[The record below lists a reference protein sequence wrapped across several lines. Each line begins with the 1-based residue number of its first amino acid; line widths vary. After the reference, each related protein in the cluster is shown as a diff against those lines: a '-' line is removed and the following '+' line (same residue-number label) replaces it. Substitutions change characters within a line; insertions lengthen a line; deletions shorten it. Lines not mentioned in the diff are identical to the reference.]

1 MKIYINSLKED
12 WVVDQFIAEWNKYRI
27 EIQTNQ
33 INEADIVWIIAPWTW
48 KKISKRKLKNKK
60 VLCTIHHIDFEK
72 FNKKEQDEFY
82 KRDKYVNYYHTI
94 SQKTKIQ
101 IQRLTDKQIFVI
113 PFWLN
118 QNNFFNIEEKDLL
131 KEKYNLSKDS
141 YLIGSF
147 QRDTEGADLVSPKL
161 SKGPDRLLQILKA
174 KKETISNM
182 EIILTGRRRNYL
194 INEFKKIGIRYK
206 YFEMVN
212 TKQLNEL
219 YNTLDLYIVSSRVE
233 GGPRSLFECAV
244 TKTPIISTDVGFA
257 SELLHPSSIYNMEN
271 FQKALPNIDYAYRNV
286 QEYMLPMGL
295 KSFDSLF
302 RDLYEN

>member
-1 MKIYINSLKED
+1 MKIYLNSLKED

-118 QNNFFNIEEKDLL
+118 QNNFFNIAEKDLL

-194 INEFKKIGIRYK
+194 INEFKKIGMRYK

-257 SELLHPSSIYNMEN
+257 SELLHPSSIYNMKN

-286 QEYMLPMGL
+286 QQYMLPMGL

>member
-1 MKIYINSLKED
+1 MKIYLNSLKED

-118 QNNFFNIEEKDLL
+118 QNNFFNIAEKDLL

-182 EIILTGRRRNYL
+182 EIILTGRRRNFL
-194 INEFKKIGIRYK
+194 INEFKKIGMRYK

-257 SELLHPSSIYNMEN
+257 SELLHPSSIYNMKN

-286 QEYMLPMGL
+286 QQYMLPMGL